1 MSNPLK
7 LPWPSGY
14 LPPVRKGRKGEEEEG
29 GKGREEKGE
38 GREDSRD
45 PKSSKQTRQTQ
56 WPLEVGSLD
65 YSIHEQ
71 YT

>member
-1 MSNPLK
+1 MAFGLFTTSEE
-7 LPWPSGY
+7 G
-14 LPPVRKGRKGEEEEG
+14 KGRGGSREG
-29 GKGREEKGE
+29 RGREEKGE

-45 PKSSKQTRQTQ
+45 PKSSKQTRQSQ
-56 WPLEVGSLD
+56 WPLEVGGLD